1 MYYAAPGSSAAQ
13 GVFAGNGSVYIA
25 IPASRPVTSVDVAYA
40 IVATTTG
47 GIGMTPPTF
56 MQCNLPAPQAVPTL
70 NAAWLLALALGLAGA
85 TALALRRR
93 RA

>member
-1 MYYAAPGSSAAQ
+1 M
-13 GVFAGNGSVYIA
+13 
-25 IPASRPVTSVDVAYA
+25 TSVDVAYA

-56 MQCNLPAPQAVPTL
+56 IQCNLPAPQAVPAL

-85 TALALRRR
+85 SALALRRR